1 MKTLREYITDADQKG
16 VAIGHFN
23 ISNLEALHGIF
34 NAARSLNLPVIIGVS
49 EGEREFTGVAEV
61 AALVKALR
69 ETYDYPIFLNAD
81 HTYSFEKVKEV
92 VDAGFDAVIFDG
104 AKLSF
109 EDNIKETKRCVDYVR
124 SCGRDVLIEAEIGNL
139 GQSSK
144 ILDEIPEGVA
154 TDESFLTTPEEAK
167 SFVEQTGVDLLAP
180 AVGTLHGMLRSGVQ
194 PRVDIQRIKDIRQAV
209 GIPLVLHGGSGTA
222 DEDFVNA
229 VKAGISTVHINTE
242 IRVAYRDAL
251 KKSLQDNPDEVAP
264 YKILK
269 PTVLAIEQVVLDRL
283 KLFNGIK

>member
-1 MKTLREYITDADQKG
+1 MKTLREYITDTDERG

-34 NAARSLNLPVIIGVS
+34 NAARTLNLPVVIGVS

-109 EDNIKETKRCVDYVR
+109 EDNIKETKKCVDYVR
-124 SCGRDVLIEAEIGNL
+124 SRGRDVLIEAELGNL

-154 TDESFLTTPEEAK
+154 TDESFLTSPEEARA
-167 SFVEQTGVDLLAP
+167 FVEQTGVDLLAP

-251 KKSLQDNPDEVAP
+251 RKSLQDNPDEVAP

-283 KLFNGIK
+283 KLFNDIK